1 MALSMRPA
9 SRMPVSKKGKKKSD
23 EAQNV
28 LDRLEAF
35 LDEKVPGLVK
45 QLASFW
51 ALQAAAVTH
60 KQLRSF
66 VAEEDSPD
74 SLIPD
79 WRHDYAVLAAGKMAD
94 GWREALTAGMRAG
107 TPESGSAQGH
117 EDIDTR
123 QGTDARSAGPAESGT
138 LFPDLLTPV
147 GQATSQP
154 HVPTGGAGTLLTPT
168 PIPPSGGSTVIYSP
182 TDEKIRNWINTRAG
196 ELITNSTNE
205 QVEAIRHIL
214 MESKANQM
222 SVEETARLIR
232 PTIGLTRPQAASNL
246 KYYNSVKE
254 SLRKEHPRMKE
265 ESIEKKAREAAEK
278 YAQKQIRYRAQL
290 IAETELAFAYNY
302 GHHEAIREGMASG
315 KLPLMREIWSTANNG
330 HVCESCQDLE
340 GMEVGFD
347 EEFSVEVH
355 SKRNPERVLRTLK
368 TTVPPLHPRC
378 HCALLYVESTAGAGT
393 ADQAPDT
400 DSVLQAP
407 GFGEL
412 DDGQLL
418 RSGDLREALGDE
430 DFAEYSRIIAT
441 NPYEEIKTLYYNYG
455 FDATEY
461 HHYERGGGYYP
472 VWDEVHFSY
481 PTHPERHKYE
491 ILAHE
496 DGHKMDHKIDGSLND
511 LTFDGITK
519 LDNALLG
526 WLKTQDQYIRPSQSD
541 RFLSAIRADKA
552 AIETMRK
559 KDPVT
564 WDGII
569 YALREHDYTIG
580 AQDFLAGL
588 YGRYDLGLIWGHGDE
603 YYDRIYHIARDKVG
617 IGLVRQRL
625 SDQGIETT
633 GPQSLRKLCREY
645 VTGTELWANIQSAV
659 VLRNESPGAL
669 GALKVLAPESVKAYL
684 EITGMVLR

>member
-79 WRHDYAVLAAGKMAD
+79 WRHDYAVLAAGKLAD
-94 GWREALTAGMRAG
+94 GWREALTAGMRAV
-107 TPESGSAQGH
+107 TPGSGSAQGH

-154 HVPTGGAGTLLTPT
+154 HVTTGGAGTLLTPT

-340 GMEVGFD
+340 GVEVGFD
-347 EEFSVEVH
+347 EEFSVDVH
-355 SKRNPERVLRTLK
+355 SKRNPERVLRTL
-368 TTVPPLHPRC
+368 TAVVPPLHPRC
-378 HCALLYVESTAGAGT
+378 HCALMYVEAKIENGTVNLENENASYEGIPKTWVTIDSEEDINDISKVNPTKDKANCVNCVIAYEMRQQGKAVYAGPQIKKLQHYPILGWI
-393 ADQAPDT
+393 DPD
-400 DSVLQAP
+400 VRNIQP
-407 GFGEL
+407 GENA
-412 DDGQLL
+412 
-418 RSGDLREALGDE
+418 S
-430 DFAEYSRIIAT
+430 
-441 NPYEEIKTLYYNYG
+441 
-455 FDATEY
+455 
-461 HHYERGGGYYP
+461 
-472 VWDEVHFSY
+472 
-481 PTHPERHKYE
+481 E
-491 ILAHE
+491 IL
-496 DGHKMDHKIDGSLND
+496 KNY
-511 LTFDGITK
+511 LTEAGEGARIQINILWNK
-519 LDNALLG
+519 
-526 WLKTQDQYIRPSQSD
+526 KTSG
-541 RFLSAIRADKA
+541 A
-552 AIETMRK
+552 
-559 KDPVT
+559 
-564 WDGII
+564 WDS
-569 YALREHDYTIG
+569 
-580 AQDFLAGL
+580 
-588 YGRYDLGLIWGHGDE
+588 
-603 YYDRIYHIARDKVG
+603 K
-617 IGLVRQRL
+617 
-625 SDQGIETT
+625 S
-633 GPQSLRKLCREY
+633 
-645 VTGTELWANIQSAV
+645 
-659 VLRNESPGAL
+659 
-669 GALKVLAPESVKAYL
+669 
-684 EITGMVLR
+684 EITGHSFVGTLKNNKYHYIDVQTDSEYNENIFELCNQKPITYWRINGLTPSDLGASACRKE